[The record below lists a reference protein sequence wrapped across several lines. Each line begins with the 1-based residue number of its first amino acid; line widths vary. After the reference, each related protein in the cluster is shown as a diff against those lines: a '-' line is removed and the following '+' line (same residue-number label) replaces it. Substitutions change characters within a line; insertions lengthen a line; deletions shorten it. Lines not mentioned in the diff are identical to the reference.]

1 MISAVNSYNPNFCA
15 KTKAAQKV
23 ARKIVKVDS
32 SALKGISKTPMRLAS
47 NKNDIGLPE
56 ACGFISS
63 GMGCAITASEVTN
76 MM

>member
-47 NKNDIGLPE
+47 NKDGIGL
-56 ACGFISS
+56 ADASGFVCS
-63 GMGCAITASEVTN
+63 GMGCAITASEITN